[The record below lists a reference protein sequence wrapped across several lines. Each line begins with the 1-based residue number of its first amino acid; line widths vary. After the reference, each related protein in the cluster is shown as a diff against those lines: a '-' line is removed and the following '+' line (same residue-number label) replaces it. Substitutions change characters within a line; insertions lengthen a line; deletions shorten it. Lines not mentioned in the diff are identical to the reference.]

1 MHHRIWQ
8 DDQSGFVERYLSFN
22 KTPRIPQFDI
32 VQQLNEL
39 AAHIMQIQALVPI
52 SDDDLTKK
60 LQARLSKDMFV
71 PDKAEISWSHV
82 SLPKVE
88 R

>member
-1 MHHRIWQ
+1 
-8 DDQSGFVERYLSFN
+8 
-22 KTPRIPQFDI
+22 
-32 VQQLNEL
+32 
-39 AAHIMQIQALVPI
+39 MQIQALVPI